1 MGVLASAGEQSGILR
16 GPETSAS
23 GALSPHDLS
32 GGSAA
37 EPPVG
42 NNYWRSVGD
51 GLFCP
56 LAVATVSGRFSLFA
70 RTSAGECV
78 CRRWDSGGWASL
90 TSLGVPRARREGS
103 PASIAVDWQLSGC
116 RGEGGTVLL
125 FGRSP
130 D

>member
-1 MGVLASAGEQSGILR
+1 GILR

-70 RTSAGECV
+70 ERPPANACVVAGTAAAGPRPPPSPCLALGERVRRPPLPSTGSSAVVEAKGAPCSF
-78 CRRWDSGGWASL
+78 SGGVQ
-90 TSLGVPRARREGS
+90 TARS
-103 PASIAVDWQLSGC
+103 SIGA
-116 RGEGGTVLL
+116 
-125 FGRSP
+125 
-130 D
+130 